1 MSNQH
6 QHQSNVSTAFDEDH
20 AAAYDQRFAR
30 IASLRDALHLM
41 MKVILSPL
49 PENAHVLC
57 VGAGTGLELAD
68 LAQRFSSWR
77 FTAVEP
83 APAMLKI
90 CRQRAEKLGLTDRCT
105 FHEGY
110 LDTLPPGPK
119 FDAATSLLV
128 SHFILQREDRLN
140 YFRQIASRLR
150 PGGWLVNADL
160 SGDAGSDEYPA
171 QMDAWLRMMQHADL
185 SEEQL
190 QNMRAAYARDVAIL
204 PPREVADLIASSGF
218 ERPVPFHQALLIH
231 GWFARAR

>member
-1 MSNQH
+1 MSNQN
-6 QHQSNVSTAFDEDH
+6 QDNVSAAFNEDH
-20 AAAYDQRFAR
+20 AAAYDQRFAKL
-30 IASLRDALHLM
+30 APLRDALHLM

-68 LAQRFSSWR
+68 LAQRFSGWR

-90 CRQRAEKLGLTDRCT
+90 CRQRAEKLGFTARCA

-110 LDTLPPGPK
+110 LDSLPMGRE

-128 SHFILQREDRLN
+128 SHFIVKREDRLN
-140 YFRQIASRLR
+140 YFQQIASRLR
-150 PGGWLVNADL
+150 PGGWLVTADL
-160 SGDAGSDEYPA
+160 SGDPSSDEYPK
-171 QMDAWLRMMQHADL
+171 QMDMWLRIMKQADF

-190 QNMRAAYARDVAIL
+190 QNLRTAYTRDVAIL
-204 PPREVADLIASSGF
+204 PPQEVAALIASSGF
-218 ERPVPFHQALLIH
+218 DCPIQFHQALLIH
-231 GWFARAR
+231 GWFAQAR